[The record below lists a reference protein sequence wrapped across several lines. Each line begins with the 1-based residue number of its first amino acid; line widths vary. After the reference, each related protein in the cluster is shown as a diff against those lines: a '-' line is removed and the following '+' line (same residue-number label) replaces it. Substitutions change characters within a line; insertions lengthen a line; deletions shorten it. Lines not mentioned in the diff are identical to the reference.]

1 MASNMSA
8 IFASFQ
14 QHINVEQDLRE
25 EIRQVNK
32 DIDQKAREIQTT
44 LQIIHQ
50 EGGLTKIADCCA
62 LTRKLF
68 LDVKTGF
75 SKLAVLIPEDQ
86 YYRFHDHWRFTMQ
99 RLAFLASLTVYLE
112 SGQLAMIED
121 VAQIVGVTSKREDGF
136 HIDLEDYLM
145 GLLQLASELARFA
158 VNSVTNGDYKRPLHV
173 SQFVAELNSGFRLL
187 NLKNDG
193 LRKRFD
199 ALKYDVKKI
208 EEIVYDLSIRGLK
221 SEEKSEDKSGASST
235 S

>member
-1 MASNMSA
+1 MPSDMNS
-8 IFASFQ
+8 IFAAFQ
-14 QHINVEQDLRE
+14 DHINVEQDLRE

-32 DIDQKAREIQTT
+32 DIDQKTREIQTT
-44 LQIIHQ
+44 LQIIHH
-50 EGGLTKIADCCA
+50 EGGLLKSFESVPECCSLA
-62 LTRKLF
+62 RKLF
-68 LDVKTGF
+68 LDVKSGF
-75 SKLAVLIPEDQ
+75 SKLSSIVPDNE
-86 YYRFHDHWRFTMQ
+86 YYRFHDHWRFSIQ
-99 RLAFLASLTVYLE
+99 RLAFLGALTIYLE
-112 SGQLAMIED
+112 SGQMAMIEE
-121 VAQIVGVTSKREDGF
+121 VAQLLGVTTKREEGF

-208 EEIVYDLSIRGLK
+208 EEVVYDLSIRGLK
-221 SEEKSEDKSGASST
+221 PEEKPEQSAST
-235 S
+235 

>member
-1 MASNMSA
+1 MSSDMNSL
-8 IFASFQ
+8 FAAFQ
-14 QHINVEQDLRE
+14 DHINVEQELRE

-32 DIDQKAREIQTT
+32 DIDQKTREIQTS

-50 EGGLTKIADCCA
+50 DGGLSKIPECCVQA
-62 LTRKLF
+62 RKLF

-75 SKLAVLIPEDQ
+75 SKLAAIVPGDQ
-86 YYRFHDHWRFTMQ
+86 YYRFHDHWRFSAQ
-99 RLAFLASLTVYLE
+99 RLAFLASLIVYLE
-112 SGQLAMIED
+112 EGKMAMIDE
-121 VAQIVGVTSKREDGF
+121 VAEMIGVTTKREEGF

-221 SEEKSEDKSGASST
+221 SEEKSEPPST
-235 S
+235 ST